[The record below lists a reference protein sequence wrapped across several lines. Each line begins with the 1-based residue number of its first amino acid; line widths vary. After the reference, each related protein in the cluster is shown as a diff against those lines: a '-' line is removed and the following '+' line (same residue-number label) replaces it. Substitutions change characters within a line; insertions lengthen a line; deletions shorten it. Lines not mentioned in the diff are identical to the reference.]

1 MTTAAF
7 RADFSTFKNVP
18 SRKCVQL
25 VFEIPTEA
33 FADALEKLG
42 GAPNPGASVSVA
54 IARLD
59 VAKVEKPKRERLTSE
74 RAALLCN
81 QDGFIDWFVT
91 VKRLAD
97 LEVPRVVAQGLRD
110 YLGVQSRAE
119 LDTNPEARARFEQLE
134 REYRESIR

>member
-59 VAKVEKPKRERLTSE
+59 VAKVDKPKERTPSQ
-74 RAALLCN
+74 RAWALCQSTRFGEWL
-81 QDGFIDWFVT
+81 F
-91 VKRLAD
+91 KRTATNAPI
-97 LEVPRVVAQGLRD
+97 EVPYIATTLRD
-110 YLGVQSRAE
+110 LLMVESRGE
-119 LDTNPEARARFEQLE
+119 LDTNPEARARFETLE
-134 REYRESIR
+134 REYQESTR

>member
-1 MTTAAF
+1 MTPAAF

-59 VAKVEKPKRERLTSE
+59 VSRVEKRGTRTSQ
-74 RAALLCN
+74 RAAMLCQSQRFCAWLLN
-81 QDGFIDWFVT
+81 
-91 VKRLAD
+91 VKPGGYY
-97 LEVPRVVAQGLRD
+97 EPKVAVEEMRRR
-110 YLGVQSRAE
+110 LGVQSRAE
-119 LDTNPEARARFEQLE
+119 LDTNPEARARFESLE
-134 REYRESIR
+134 REYQESTR